1 MQPPGLVLGQGIHSP
16 DVVRAWPSRCFITRI
31 ADGFSTF
38 VKTIVKTMN
47 RRKFLRQAV
56 GMVEA
61 AVAQS
66 SFAGTLQAVSSGPEA
81 RVTLDLTHTLALIP
95 SDFMGLGYE
104 ISSVAR
110 PGLLDAQNAAYVQL
124 VRTLGTHGVIRVGG
138 NTADYA
144 SYSAAAQPLS
154 SPEGNAGSVVNQ
166 AVLRDLSIF
175 LDATG
180 WKLIWGLN
188 LGNGTQDNA
197 IEEAKAVTAA
207 AKAHLLGFEIGNEPD
222 LFPRHEGHRRA
233 GYGYDDYIRE
243 YRRYRDALRKAIPDI
258 AFADPDAADA
268 TDWVARF
275 ATDEGKDIKL
285 LTHHYYR
292 EGQNPTST
300 IDKLL
305 HTDPKLSPI
314 LAKLRA
320 ASESSGG
327 PYRICEV
334 NSFSAGGRPGVS
346 ATPAAAL
353 WVLDFMF
360 TLASAGCAGVNMETG
375 VNQRG
380 FISSYSPIGDDEQG
394 HYHAA
399 PEYYG
404 MLAFAQSGAGRMI
417 GSTIESGDRNLTA
430 YATQPTKDRIVLT
443 LINKEPAS
451 DAVIVIEAGAS
462 APFRSGS
469 LVRLSGPSLESKS
482 GITLGGAGVSPAGL
496 WKPTRIEDVTRTRRR
511 LQVRVPAASAAVVTL
526 HG

>member
-1 MQPPGLVLGQGIHSP
+1 MVPAAIAQP
-16 DVVRAWPSRCFITRI
+16 
-31 ADGFSTF
+31 
-38 VKTIVKTMN
+38 
-47 RRKFLRQAV
+47 
-56 GMVEA
+56 
-61 AVAQS
+61 
-66 SFAGTLQAVSSGPEA
+66 SFAGALQAVSSRPEV
-81 RVTLDLTHTLALIP
+81 RLTLDPAQTLAVIP
-95 SDFMGLGYE
+95 LDFMGLGYE

-110 PGLLDAQNAAYVQL
+110 PGLLSDQDSVYVQL
-124 VRTLGTHGVIRVGG
+124 VRTLGTQGVIRVGG

-144 SYSAAAQPLS
+144 SYSATGQPLS
-154 SPEGNAGSVVNQ
+154 SPEGKAGSVVNE
-166 AVLRDLSIF
+166 AVLRDLGTL
-175 LDATG
+175 LDATR

-188 LGNGTQDNA
+188 LGNGMQENA

-207 AKAHLLGFEIGNEPD
+207 AKRHLLGFEIGNEPD
-222 LFPRHEGHRRA
+222 LFPRHEGHRHA
-233 GYGYDDYIRE
+233 GYGYDDYLRE
-243 YRRYRDALRKAIPDI
+243 YRMYRDALRKTIPDI
-258 AFADPDAADA
+258 AFAGPDAAGA

-275 ATDEGKDIKL
+275 AVDEGKDIKL

-305 HTDPKLSPI
+305 HTDPKLAPI

-320 ASESSGG
+320 ASESSGF
-327 PYRICEV
+327 PYRICET
-334 NSFSAGGRPGVS
+334 NSFSGGGKPGVS
-346 ATPAAAL
+346 DTLAAAL

-360 TLASAGCAGVNMETG
+360 ILASAGCAGVNMETG

-394 HYHAA
+394 HYRAA

-417 GSTIESGDRNLTA
+417 GSTIESGDRNITA

-462 APFRSGS
+462 APFRRGS

-482 GITLGGAGVSPAGL
+482 GVTLGGAGVSPAGL
-496 WKPTRIEDVTRTRRR
+496 WKPTRIEEVSRTRRR
-511 LQVRVPAASAAVVTL
+511 LQVRVPAASAAIVTL

>member
-1 MQPPGLVLGQGIHSP
+1 
-16 DVVRAWPSRCFITRI
+16 
-31 ADGFSTF
+31 
-38 VKTIVKTMN
+38 
-47 RRKFLRQAV
+47 
-56 GMVEA
+56 MVPA
-61 AVAQS
+61 AMAQS
-66 SFAGTLQAVSSGPEA
+66 SFAGALQDALSRPE
-81 RVTLDLTHTLALIP
+81 VHLTLDPAQTLAVIP
-95 SDFMGLGYE
+95 LDFMGLGYE

-110 PGLLDAQNAAYVQL
+110 PGLLSAQDSVYVQL
-124 VRTLGTHGVIRVGG
+124 VRTLGTQGVIRVGG

-144 SYSAAAQPLS
+144 SYSAPGPPLS
-154 SPEGNAGSVVNQ
+154 SPEGKAGSVVNE
-166 AVLRDLSIF
+166 AVLADLGTF
-175 LDATG
+175 LVATG

-188 LGNGTQDNA
+188 LGNGTPENA
-197 IEEAKAVTAA
+197 IEEAKVVTAA
-207 AKAHLLGFEIGNEPD
+207 TKKHLLGFEIGNEPD
-222 LFPRHEGHRRA
+222 LFPRHEGHRHSS
-233 GYGYDDYIRE
+233 YGYDDYLRE
-243 YRRYRDALRKAIPDI
+243 YRMYREALRKAIPEI
-258 AFADPDAADA
+258 AFAGPDVAGA

-275 ATDEGKDIKL
+275 AVDEGKDIKL

-305 HTDPKLSPI
+305 HTDPKLAPI

-320 ASESSGG
+320 ASESSRC
-327 PYRICEV
+327 PYRICET
-334 NSFSAGGRPGVS
+334 NSFSGGGKPGVS
-346 ATPAAAL
+346 DTLAAAL

-360 TLASAGCAGVNMETG
+360 ILASAGCAGVNMETG

-394 HYHAA
+394 HYRAA

-404 MLAFAQSGAGRMI
+404 MLAFAQSGAGRII
-417 GSTIESGDRNLTA
+417 GSSIESGDRNITA
-430 YATQPTKDRIVLT
+430 YATQTTKDRIVLT

-462 APFRSGS
+462 PPFRSGS

-482 GITLGGAGVSPAGL
+482 GVTLGGAGVSPAGL
-496 WKPTRIEDVTRTRRR
+496 WKPTRIEDVSRTRRR